1 MYVALQK
8 VCNNHVLTFSL
19 FFRWKE
25 TKKSSAQSRGQEIPV
40 VPPQFTPCGA
50 SWDPNR
56 SAGCIGPFP
65 SPPTV
70 SFSEAAP
77 KGIPRRRFR
86 CLAPTGSSLS
96 KREWHVLVFITAFN
110 MCFLVYH
117 FTLRKSITKTE
128 KIYKIATRVLWEML
142 KQTVFC
148 KRSEHRCSLEK
159 KLRGV

>member
-1 MYVALQK
+1 M
-8 VCNNHVLTFSL
+8 
-19 FFRWKE
+19 
-25 TKKSSAQSRGQEIPV
+25 

-96 KREWHVLVFITAFN
+96 KREWRVLVFITAFN

-128 KIYKIATRVLWEML
+128 KIYKNTKLLLLNIPGLTWALSARREQVYACEKILTSIDLFGRCAIMH
-142 KQTVFC
+142 KQ
-148 KRSEHRCSLEK
+148 
-159 KLRGV
+159 RGDEYYADRFS